1 MYVVPRSRITTLYP
15 IWKKDIRLWQKYIDI
30 DKKKQA
36 FGIYLLLN
44 GKAREATTELKDE
57 EIDFTL
63 KDPGKIIGKDGK
75 VYLLRHGPY
84 CIRCHVCMVQKSVV
98 KEDVLMVKTNV
109 EAHLNGID
117 HGYGQIQTDVEEA
130 HENVIA
136 SHTEDEDISNSNEE
150 DDSSKS
156 GKNPSEQLKRRRG
169 RPRNE
174 EKVALKR
181 IYVVQ
186 RLEEILKPLI
196 LILASSSKEN
206 LLAKLE
212 KPMEDIG
219 DTWKEWKVVEDDHEV
234 LFNINSGEV
243 KHPKK
248 K

>member
-1 MYVVPRSRITTLYP
+1 
-15 IWKKDIRLWQKYIDI
+15 
-30 DKKKQA
+30 
-36 FGIYLLLN
+36 
-44 GKAREATTELKDE
+44 
-57 EIDFTL
+57 
-63 KDPGKIIGKDGK
+63 
-75 VYLLRHGPY
+75 
-84 CIRCHVCMVQKSVV
+84 MVQKSVV

-130 HENVIA
+130 RDDDEDHHYA

-219 DTWKEWKVVEDDHEV
+219 GCIISETM
-234 LFNINSGEV
+234 IPGRSGRW
-243 KHPKK
+243 
-248 K
+248 